1 MSRYSLNRDN
11 KKGSNNM
18 TKKEFTNEQVRE
30 YLIDAVITTE
40 TYRIAVE
47 ILSRN
52 NIILQ
57 EYGEK
62 FIELSLDIER
72 QIKERLEKHFEIT
85 EDNINRIKNDTMPQR
100 TIARYL
106 DDGFITSPTAVKSL
120 YFELKIS
127 NRLMYILENHG
138 HITGIKFIYRKITN
152 PILDNILDYRK
163 TLEPDNV
170 ALWEDRDRK
179 EKLQSIRGKIRDY
192 EDICEYLF
200 SKNIITLWDFRCN
213 LENIIPIDY
222 LVRTTEEKIKVKTK
236 TDLSF
241 YVTGS
246 YVSKDDK
253 PNSILLSNFVN
264 TANSL
269 FDELEQLSKD
279 RVIPNIDNLWLF
291 MEDVISMQ
299 HSITAYLT
307 NSEINQ

>member
-1 MSRYSLNRDN
+1 MSRYSLNEDN
-11 KKGSNNM
+11 KKGLINM

-85 EDNINRIKNDTMPQR
+85 EDDINRIKNDTMPQR

-120 YFELKIS
+120 YFMLKIS

-138 HITGIKFIYRKITN
+138 HITGIKAIYRKIMN
-152 PILDNILDYRK
+152 PILDSLLEYRK

-170 ALWEDRDRK
+170 ALWEDRAKK
-179 EKLQSIRGKIRDY
+179 EKLQAIQERIQDY
-192 EDICEYLF
+192 KDICEYLF
-200 SKNIITLWDFRCN
+200 SHNIITLWDFRCN

-222 LVRTTEEKIKVKTK
+222 LVSTAEEKIKVKTK
-236 TDLSF
+236 TDLSCI
-241 YVTGS
+241 GR

-253 PNSILLSNFVN
+253 PTSILLSNFVK

-269 FDELEQLSKD
+269 FFELYQLSQN
-279 RVIPNIDNLWLF
+279 RVIPNIDNLELF
-291 MEDVISMQ
+291 MQDIVSMEN
-299 HSITAYLT
+299 SITGYLIDSET
-307 NSEINQ
+307 NR